1 MSTVAFENTTTT
13 IAARVNNQVSIA
25 VLGSGSNAST
35 TAASENSLTIA
46 ASITAQPS
54 GSSVNAKLT
63 AGDPGGILDYAGAGL
78 SWDNDQAM
86 SGINDTQTSARPAQI
101 NYSPNDKATA
111 WTGTAGATL
120 GTVTFTPTA
129 VGTYTVT
136 VWNEL
141 AAINATIATVGTA
154 EDGAAA
160 ALSGADP
167 SITFTV
173 IVSAGVSTVTLAPV
187 NSTSVEDAVFG
198 SLVKVTL
205 KDAAG
210 NAAALSQGESL
221 TLTPTLTGKISHVA
235 ANGAGVGVA
244 TGATAGAAWSLTAA
258 DFSSG
263 IAWVNVND
271 AAAET
276 VTVTASISGTT
287 LASTSLTFKARPSA
301 SSDPVATLEPDTTT
315 TGFAG
320 TTDTYTTPLVSSVTY
335 VLGTGFVATGST
347 TTKFQAFTLHDVAG
361 KITGQAGSKQ
371 DVAINSVTGATYTVS
386 ATFTAA
392 SQTYVMSD
400 IADAAGA
407 TDTAFG
413 TTPNT
418 LTSAA
423 VNIAAGTVNALVTDT
438 VLPNLSTLRATP
450 ASTVSFNVTVSDQFG
465 DAVEKARVVMSWAGR
480 NASTAATQVVGYTD
494 ATGVVALSY
503 TDTALSTVTA
513 TADTV
518 TFTAYDGT
526 NSSTSTSTVTWVTT
540 TVGTITLTS
549 TGDTDTIAGTTKT
562 DISAAKAG
570 ATGTSATASALVKDA
585 NGVIIVGVPVTF
597 TVSGLVGAEV
607 HTTTATVYTDATGT
621 AVGNVSSYAAGKAT
635 VTATAGTISATD
647 DLYFSQQ
654 TLTEARTI
662 SAVASGNNVIATV
675 KDRYGNTIEGVTVN
689 ATRVGTGFFGTGAST
704 ATGVTNASGVIEF
717 QYNGAGTVT
726 VAFSTTTYGQSSSA
740 AGYVGT
746 SAVTA
751 AAAGTNA
758 ANQTGLGAS
767 LAPAGV
773 NSVAVAVEAA
783 VNSADTA
790 ADAAAEATDAA
801 NAATDAA
808 NAAAEAADA
817 ATAAAQDAADAVAAL
832 SAQVATLV
840 ASIKAQI
847 TSLTALVIK
856 IQKKVKA

>member
-1 MSTVAFENTTTT
+1 
-13 IAARVNNQVSIA
+13 VNNQMTITPTGDLTTFA
-25 VLGSGSNAST
+25 AST
-35 TAASENSLTIA
+35 STYPILRVATA
-46 ASITAQPS
+46 ITSQPS
-54 GSSVNAKLT
+54 ASAVNPTISAVGTLDGDLTFADTGITVGST
-63 AGDPGGILDYAGAGL
+63 AV
-78 SWDNDQAM
+78 S
-86 SGINDTQTSARPAQI
+86 TS
-101 NYSPNDKATA
+101 
-111 WTGTAGATL
+111 TGTAGTSSSVSTINYSGYSNSGIIGTDVSL
-120 GTVTFTPTA
+120 GTITFTPTA

-136 VWNEL
+136 VWNE
-141 AAINATIATVGTA
+141 ATTSG
-154 EDGAAA
+154 EA

-173 IVSAGVSTVTLAPV
+173 IVSAGVSTVTLAAQ

-301 SSDPVATLEPDTTT
+301 GADPVATLEPDTTT

-320 TTDTYTTPLVSSVTY
+320 ATDTYTTPLVSSVTY

-347 TTKFQAFTLHDVAG
+347 TTKFQAFTLHDVSG
-361 KITGQAGSKQ
+361 KISGQAGSKQ
-371 DVAINSVTGATYTVS
+371 DVAINSVTGTNYTVS
-386 ATFTAA
+386 ATFTATG
-392 SQTYVMSD
+392 QTYVMSD

-423 VNIAAGTVNALVTDT
+423 VNIAAGTVNVLVTDT

-450 ASTVSFNVTVSDQFG
+450 ASAVSFNVTVADQFG
-465 DAVEKARVVMSWAGR
+465 NAVEKARVVMSWAGR

-540 TVGTITLTS
+540 IVGTVVLTS

-570 ATGTSATASALVKDA
+570 ATATSATASALVKDA

-621 AVGNVSSYAAGKAT
+621 AVGNVSSYAAGTAV

-647 DLYFSQQ
+647 NIYFSQQ

-689 ATRVGTGFFGTGAST
+689 ATRTGTGFFGTGAST

-740 AGYVGT
+740 AGKVGT

-783 VNSADTA
+783 ANVAADNAQA
-790 ADAAAEATDAA
+790 ATDAAAEATDAA

-832 SAQVATLV
+832 SAQVATLI
-840 ASIKAQI
+840 SGLKAQ
-847 TSLTALVIK
+847 LTALTNLVIK